1 MEVNIDW
8 LSSNPFCK
16 VAMYFSDMQLSC
28 FQILMSASI
37 TSANV
42 IKCVIT
48 LLEAIPVPAI
58 LVIILI
64 VETEYALVKM
74 ENVSFYMCHFI
85 S

>member
-1 MEVNIDW
+1 
-8 LSSNPFCK
+8 
-16 VAMYFSDMQLSC
+16 
-28 FQILMSASI
+28 MSASI